1 MIDQK
6 TNSRFLSLRPNI
18 WIILLM
24 LVGSQVIH
32 VWGQNT
38 IFGTYI
44 NNSNQQFLN
53 KVDPE
58 TCDLITVGEL
68 TRTNGT
74 SIFFPDIAITP
85 LKQLLGIRS
94 DSLFTIDSSTAEVTF
109 FLKLSNPF
117 FLTGFTV
124 APDGTTAYGLGTAL
138 NSIDLNTGII
148 TNLGGL
154 PESCGGDATFYNG
167 ELFYTSVF
175 GLYKVNISNPPASQL
190 ISNDVQFSYALS
202 PNPDGCGFLYSGNT
216 NGLQNFDLT
225 TNGVSAVCT
234 GDSFNSGGYASINE
248 FASFPQCISLDLDAD
263 NSTGAPNPDRDTT
276 LVFCEFTES
285 LIVPGD
291 LLFTFSGIIDSMH
304 IIGVSGFSAD
314 EFLSCPALP
323 FLTISGNNST
333 FLSFT
338 GSAFVDSYSEAILNT
353 LYTNN
358 ESPLIED
365 FNEIMVRVF
374 PQNVSPLEA
383 MVTIEAS
390 LPDDLD
396 DIVWDVTGL
405 CPSDSV
411 TLDATDPN
419 IVGYQWS
426 TGDTVPA
433 IVVFDSDEYQVTL
446 TDQSGCERR
455 AIAPVVDLPTVEV
468 LLSLNNI
475 IGCNESVINLVIEV
489 DGSSQVDVTIV
500 DTINNRAYN
509 FTDLIPGSTTVPAP
523 AQDSA
528 RFFIQS
534 VTSDDACAIW
544 DPDVFTYF
552 INGQDYLEISNQ
564 FLCAGDSLWF
574 YDQYIFD
581 PGSYAINLFTSLGC
595 DSIIQWEV
603 FDVPSYST
611 TTTWTTC
618 DINEADTNI
627 NIYSTSFG
635 CDSTVINIITFV
647 PSDTTLF
654 SGTTCNVADTGISI
668 VQLVGSDG
676 CDSIIISNFSFAE
689 SDTTIINSTTCAV
702 QDSGQSIVYNVNQ
715 FGCDSIV
722 ISNRLF
728 VESDTT
734 ILSFTTCIA
743 QDSGQVIDYMS
754 NSVGCDSVIISNYV
768 YALSDTTIIDL
779 TTCNVL
785 DTARVINNYVN
796 QEGCDSIVVTTYDYI
811 DTDTTLVQLYSCTV
825 FDTGQV
831 VNGYINAAGCDS
843 VVITQ
848 TDYQPLDTFYRES
861 ISCTSAD
868 TGLNITRVFDGVF
881 CDSIIVERILL
892 LTIDTTFLSSETCVL
907 ADTGTATTVL
917 SSQDGCDSVVVESFV
932 FRTDTTLLF
941 DIACNPADTG
951 IFVSVLASTGGC
963 DSMLFTLISL
973 GRVDSIIIERSSCI
987 AQDTGVYSMMLTNEF
1002 GCDSVVIDQ
1011 VSFVESDTTWLF
1023 DASCFP
1029 LDTGIFVNN
1038 FINRQ
1043 GCDSIVIED
1052 IALLR
1057 GDSTIITSTICG
1069 LVDTTISVVVFDN
1082 RFGCDSVVVEQLIT
1096 LPGSDTTYIR
1106 AYTCQPADTFTEIN
1120 YLLNVYDCDS
1130 IVVNTVQLED
1140 CQQAIY
1146 IPNAFSP
1153 NDDGINE
1160 YFGLFSDNIVE
1171 ISSYQ
1176 IYNRWGGLVYSR
1188 SDFRSDEK
1196 EYYWGGLINE
1206 KLAQEGVYIYQIEL
1220 TDEST
1225 YAGEVLL
1232 VR

>member
-6 TNSRFLSLRPNI
+6 TNSRILSLKPNI
-18 WIILLM
+18 WIISLM

-32 VWGQNT
+32 VGAQNT
-38 IFGTYI
+38 IFGTYLGQ
-44 NNSNQQFLN
+44 NGQQSLN
-53 KVDPE
+53 KIDIS
-58 TCDLITVGEL
+58 TCQL
-68 TRTNGT
+68 TTIAPFTRPNGQG
-74 SIFFPDIAITP
+74 IFFPDIAITP
-85 LKQLLGIRS
+85 TGQMIGLITDTLCY
-94 DSLFTIDSSTAEVTF
+94 IDTSTAVATPSLPLNTNF
-109 FLKLSNPF
+109 FA
-117 FLTGFTV
+117 TGLTV
-124 APDGTTAYGLGTAL
+124 APDGVTAYAFGQFLHA
-138 NSIDLNTGII
+138 IDLNTGDV
-148 TNLGGL
+148 TLLGTL
-154 PESCGGDATFYNG
+154 PAFCGGDATFYNG
-167 ELFYTSVF
+167 ELYYTSNF
-175 GLYKVNISNPPASQL
+175 ALYKVDLANPMLSQL
-190 ISNDVQFSYALS
+190 INNSISGSFSVT
-202 PNPDGCGFLYSGNT
+202 PHPDGCGFLYSGLTDGVVNYDVVTNT
-216 NGLQNFDLT
+216 STMLCPGEPL
-225 TNGVSAVCT
+225 
-234 GDSFNSGGYASINE
+234 NSGGYASKNE
-248 FASFPQCISLDLDAD
+248 FASFPVCTAFDLDGD
-263 NSTGAPNPDRDTT
+263 NSTGAADPNRDTT
-276 LVFCEFTES
+276 LVFCGNGEA
-285 LIVPGD
+285 LIVPND
-291 LLFTFSGIIDSMH
+291 LIFNYSGMIDSMH
-304 IIGVSGFSAD
+304 IIGGPGFSAD
-314 EFLSCPALP
+314 EFLFCPPVPP
-323 FLTISGNNST
+323 FSITGNNTSSLA
-333 FLSFT
+333 FSGAAFSFDYAT
-338 GSAFVDSYSEAILNT
+338 AILNT
-353 LYTNN
+353 LYINN
-358 ESPLIED
+358 ETPLVEET
-365 FNEIMVRVF
+365 NEILIRVYPALDPVF
-374 PQNVSPLEA
+374 EA
-383 MVTIEAS
+383 AVTIQTQ

-396 DIVWDVTGL
+396 DVEWADVSFCTGDTI
-405 CPSDSV
+405 S
-411 TLDATDPN
+411 LDATT
-419 IVGYQWS
+419 VGTASYEWS
-426 TGDTVPA
+426 TGETTPIITVFEA
-433 IVVFDSDEYQVTL
+433 DEYDVTL
-446 TDQSGCERR
+446 TDEDGCVRR
-455 AIAPVVDLPTVEV
+455 IIIPVVELPTVEV
-468 LLSLNNI
+468 SLSLNNI

-500 DTINNRAYN
+500 DTINNRTYN

-544 DPDVFTYF
+544 DPDIFTYF

-564 FLCAGDSLWF
+564 FLCTGDSLWF

-603 FDVPSYST
+603 FDVPSYSIT
-611 TTTWTTC
+611 MTSTTC

-668 VQLVGSDG
+668 VQLVGSEG

-743 QDSGQVIDYMS
+743 QDSGQVINYMS

-907 ADTGTATTVL
+907 ADTGTATSVL

-1011 VSFVESDTTWLF
+1011 VSFVESDTTRLF

-1029 LDTGIFVNN
+1029 LDTGIFVNS

-1069 LVDTTISVVVFDN
+1069 LVDTTVSVVVYDN
-1082 RFGCDSVVVEQLIT
+1082 RFGCDSVVVEQLFT
-1096 LPGSDTTYIR
+1096 LPGSDTTYVR

-1130 IVVNTVQLED
+1130 IVVNTVQLEECEQD
-1140 CQQAIY
+1140 IY